1 MVNRKRLT
9 NRSIPLGKFP
19 IKFYSVGALG
29 NLSRD
34 ESYSQIEITGLEVYV
49 LETPQIEVAQ
59 SNGIATITFTSVLN
73 AELYHLQ
80 KNEGLGW
87 VDVDDY
93 GSSPIELALTVNTV
107 TELQLKATGGGFD
120 DSDYSTSVG
129 VLYSAVE
136 QLVYDTTAPKTGRN
150 NWIPS
155 IGNMPVGSMPN
166 SYYSATVATVTDK
179 PMNSDIVRRTL
190 RMHYSKITNYELKD
204 FIDLVNDNVEN
215 KLSEWE
221 LSAWA
226 DLAEGQKRLVRLY
239 FSYWIGEMIL
249 LEEGNEKIQAKIKS
263 LKNQA
268 YKQLVGLGSSSREYE
283 LKRISDTDA

>member
-249 LEEGNEKIQAKIKS
+249 LEDGNEKLQAKIKS
-263 LKNQA
+263 LKRQA
-268 YKQLVGLGSSSREYE
+268 YSQLVPLSSGSTEYE